1 MQQNTR
7 DYLYRALLIAIP
19 VLLVV
24 GVVLFWA
31 AISFEGYI
39 VALMLLAVAGCS
51 FAGARELKPRETMA
65 YMRVLGDYL
74 RGKKTKQDGSTPG
87 D

>member
-7 DYLYRALLIAIP
+7 DYLYRGLLIAIP

-39 VALMLLAVAGCS
+39 VALMLLALAGCS
-51 FAGARELKPRETMA
+51 FAGARELKPQETRA
-65 YMRVLGDYL
+65 YMQALVDHL
-74 RGKKTKQDGSTPG
+74 RGKSSHQDGSTTR